1 MLLDPVVPLM
11 FDICEESRWG
21 SLLQASGNSKPTGAS
36 TDDEDIVEY
45 STVCLGRRH
54 GRFGST
60 FSPSQR
66 VEFINVFVLS
76 SLQKAPSEMNVY
88 IEASTYRFGL
98 GMASKV
104 LI

>member
-60 FSPSQR
+60 LSRSQR
-66 VEFINVFVLS
+66 VGFINVFVLS
-76 SLQKAPSEMNVY
+76 SLVNVY